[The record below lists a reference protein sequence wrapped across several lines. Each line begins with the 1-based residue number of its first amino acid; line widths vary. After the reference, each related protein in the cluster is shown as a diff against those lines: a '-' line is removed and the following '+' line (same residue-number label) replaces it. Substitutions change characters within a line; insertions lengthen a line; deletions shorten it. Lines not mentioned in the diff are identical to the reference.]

1 MIGGLDFGLR
11 CGRSREAEAEEEHV
25 LMVRLGYR
33 LNNILLVE
41 EMEGEGK
48 VLRIREKLPQLL
60 KLENIC

>member
-1 MIGGLDFGLR
+1 
-11 CGRSREAEAEEEHV
+11 
-25 LMVRLGYR
+25 MVRLGYR

-60 KLENIC
+60 KLENIF